1 MKSKSG
7 FLFLAMLLTVS
18 VASAG
23 QITCYN
29 DDSLEMINQDALKGG
44 RLIVDCSDNPQVTL
58 DESGSNNGVYLEGVK
73 IYSGGSDPAIE
84 ARVAPTAVA
93 VVTQRSLYLYKKGE
107 GLKRWYDFGSFSL
120 REFKLSRNGSLVAI
134 TSTGALVVNGRANL
148 THSEVVALYA
158 SASGRIAALKDDG
171 TIVDGDVVLYGKVD
185 PAVAVKVAADGTV
198 VWMTRDGRIGSTRNS
213 EIYRGAD
220 PAVSFKIT
228 DRGVVAYL
236 TRDGRLGRDGFL
248 LESGAAR
255 VAEYSIQRSTA
266 VSATTS
272 DGKALYFR

>member
-44 RLIVDCSDNPQVTL
+44 RLIVDCSDNPQVTF

-107 GLKRWYDFGSFSL
+107 GLKRWYDFGS
-120 REFKLSRNGSLVAI
+120 
-134 TSTGALVVNGRANL
+134 
-148 THSEVVALYA
+148 
-158 SASGRIAALKDDG
+158 
-171 TIVDGDVVLYGKVD
+171 
-185 PAVAVKVAADGTV
+185 
-198 VWMTRDGRIGSTRNS
+198 
-213 EIYRGAD
+213 
-220 PAVSFKIT
+220 
-228 DRGVVAYL
+228 
-236 TRDGRLGRDGFL
+236 
-248 LESGAAR
+248 
-255 VAEYSIQRSTA
+255 
-266 VSATTS
+266 
-272 DGKALYFR
+272 